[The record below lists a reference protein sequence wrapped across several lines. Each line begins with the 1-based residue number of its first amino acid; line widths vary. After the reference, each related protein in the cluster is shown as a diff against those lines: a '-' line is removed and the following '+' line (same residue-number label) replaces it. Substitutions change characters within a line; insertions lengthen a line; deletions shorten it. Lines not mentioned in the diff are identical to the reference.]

1 MCLLNAVVIPEAVNH
16 RKDNTFEQEKL
27 FTSVKLPRPLSINAI
42 HYLSLCVC
50 FKKETH
56 SVSISSHRNFGYHN
70 MTQRKDLERHL
81 TKQLV

>member
-1 MCLLNAVVIPEAVNH
+1 MTDWDRGGLARTEGFFQVKRPQVGSQGEAGRIV
-16 RKDNTFEQEKL
+16 
-27 FTSVKLPRPLSINAI
+27 A
-42 HYLSLCVC
+42 LCVC